1 MFQTEMIEKEKV
13 EIEIKDVSFSTHF
26 ADFLAAI
33 FPSAEQILP
42 NRNKIESRLVMTLTL
57 IYNMDM
63 GRDSGVDNK
72 TNKQDGDGTRT
83 QKLCVVK

>member
-13 EIEIKDVSFSTHF
+13 EIEIKDVSSSTHF

-33 FPSAEQILP
+33 FPSDEQILP
-42 NRNKIESRLVMTLTL
+42 NRNDWIAISNDIDIVY
-57 IYNMDM
+57 IWA
-63 GRDSGVDNK
+63 GGSGVDNK

-83 QKLCVVK
+83 QKFCVVK